1 MKFPIIVPAIKIEQP
16 MATFFAVSL
25 PAEVLLEVSYSDHV
39 KAIKDEHGYK
49 LEGTQRTLNKIRLK
63 EISDYIAR
71 NDAAFPNSIILA
83 ANYHESG
90 YTLSEYSEIFN
101 DSKNHSLY
109 DEIPVRNLSSS
120 NWYISEIAVKQNES
134 NTLQKFYTL
143 TIPTASKLAAIIDG
157 QHRIFGF
164 SKEHLKQPE
173 RLKMELLCSVYLDL
187 PKPYQ
192 AEIFSTINSKQ
203 KPVDKSLTYELYG
216 YNIAEDDLEYLT
228 PDRLA
233 VFFTRKLA
241 LEKNSPFY
249 DRIKLRSY
257 QENNFQDQNW
267 TISTAAIVEGIM
279 KLISTNPTKDSNYLL
294 SGNKKKKRYSLED
307 DLRRD
312 SSPLRELY
320 IECEDEILY
329 HLVLNFVKA
338 CKNIFWLTYNP
349 QSFITKTV
357 GIQALFDILKE
368 ISSQAIIDSDVTQE
382 YFEKVLL
389 PAKKL
394 KFDTPDFQ
402 TASASGRIKIRKTIA
417 EAIGLRKA

>member
-1 MKFPIIVPAIKIEQP
+1 MNFPIIVPAIKIEQP

-39 KAIKDEHGYK
+39 KAIKDENGYK
-49 LEGTQRTLNKIRLK
+49 LQGTQRTLNKIRLK

-90 YTLSEYSEIFN
+90 YTLSEYTEMLN
-101 DSKNHSLY
+101 DSSNNSLY
-109 DEIPVRNLSSS
+109 NEHSIENLSSS
-120 NWYISEIAVKQNES
+120 SWFISEIAVQKDGTND
-134 NTLQKFYTL
+134 LQKFYTL
-143 TIPTASKLAAIIDG
+143 TIPTAGKLAAIIDG

-164 SKEHLKQPE
+164 SKEHLKNPE
-173 RLKMELLCSVYLDL
+173 RLNMELLCSVYLDL

-216 YNIAEDDLEYLT
+216 YNISDDDLEYLT

-241 LEKNSPFY
+241 LEKDSPFY

-257 QENNFQDQNW
+257 QENSQDQDW

-307 DLRRD
+307 DSRRD
-312 SSPLRELY
+312 NSPLRELY
-320 IECEDEILY
+320 IECEDEILF
-329 HLVLNFVKA
+329 HLIFNFVKA
-338 CKNIFWLTYNP
+338 CKNIFWQTYNP

-357 GIQALFDILKE
+357 GVQALFDILKE
-368 ISSQAIIDSDVTQE
+368 IAGKAITDSDVTQE
-382 YFEKVLL
+382 YFEKILL

-394 KFDTPDFQ
+394 KFDTAAFQ
-402 TASASGRIKIRKTIA
+402 HASASGRIKIRKTIA
-417 EAIGLRKA
+417 EVIGLKKPE